1 MKLLTALRSRAWP
14 LATTLGLVA
23 FGMAFSFWF
32 LPLGHHVAAWQ
43 TPGDLWATF
52 RDAQYVT
59 WGGLAAVYGA
69 GTALVT
75 LPTIAVLLAPVA
87 GLADLFHLT
96 NSFPFPNAHPTAWL
110 LLGPVTLL
118 SALPLLTALNRLA
131 DDLGASAGR
140 RRAAV
145 AAAAGL
151 CFPVLV
157 LLGHPEDVLS
167 LALALYAARALV
179 PGRTTAAA
187 WLFGASLAVQ
197 PVSILVLPL
206 FLGFLGAR
214 RALPF
219 LVRAATFPAVMAAL
233 VLAGDPRQAWY
244 QLVRQ
249 PNYPTANANHPTPW
263 MALAPHLSRTAVSA
277 GPGREVAIGLAC
289 LLVFWGLRH
298 RGRLDALLV
307 GSLLAFALR
316 PAFEA
321 VMVPYYLTPALVL
334 AILLAARGGPSRL
347 LATAGAVLGT
357 TVVSFFHYG
366 PWSYWALVT
375 GGVATAVALGAPA
388 RGAWS
393 ALRALLRHRREETVD
408 EPPGVLGR
416 VALG

>member
-1 MKLLTALRSRAWP
+1 MAHHVAPQGFPAKFRSSGVRIMPALRSRAWP
-14 LATTLGLVA
+14 LAMTLALVA
-23 FGMAFSFWF
+23 AGMAFSLWF
-32 LPLGHHVAAWQ
+32 LPWRHHQGAWL

-59 WGGLAAVYGA
+59 WGGLAAIYGA

-75 LPTIAVLLAPVA
+75 LPTIAVLLAP
-87 GLADLFHLT
+87 
-96 NSFPFPNAHPTAWL
+96 
-110 LLGPVTLL
+110 
-118 SALPLLTALNRLA
+118 
-131 DDLGASAGR
+131 
-140 RRAAV
+140 V

-167 LALALYAARALV
+167 LALTLYAARALAA
-179 PGRTTAAA
+179 GRTTAAA

-197 PVSILVLPL
+197 PVSILVLAL
-206 FLGFLGAR
+206 FLGTLGAR

-219 LVRAATFPAVMAAL
+219 LARAATFPAVMVAL

-289 LLVFWGLRH
+289 LLAGWGLRH

-334 AILLAARGGPSRL
+334 GVLLAARGGTARL
-347 LATAGAVLGT
+347 LAAAGPVLGT

-375 GGVATAVALGAPA
+375 GGVAITVALAAPS

-393 ALRALLRHRREETVD
+393 ARLSFLGHRGQEPVD
-408 EPPGVLGR
+408 EPARVLGR